1 MSRQLCLDL
10 ARSGMAMPIGT
21 DLLLHEQPD
30 AQAVLLDGDRLGKL
44 TAQAAARY
52 GTMLAVPL
60 MDLRIE
66 KEAIGMALGM
76 AQADI
81 ETMMIS
87 QPLSNE
93 QITAAD
99 RYLVENPT
107 PRMWATEQ
115 SIRYVFEH
123 TELLPIGMCIGP
135 FSLTVK
141 LLADPI
147 MPVYS
152 LATGA
157 TAEDDPEVALLLSV
171 MELSRRVV
179 LTYVR
184 RQIAAGA
191 KAMFICEPAANVV
204 FLSPKQMA
212 SDASD
217 RPDVLDRCVMQ
228 PLHMLAE
235 LLKEAQVDLLL
246 HDCGELCDQIVR
258 RLGHEIHPAVLSLGS
273 PRKLWEDAELVPD
286 DVVLYGNLPSK
297 RFYSDQDLP
306 VERVQAMIDE
316 LRTKMAPTGHPYILG
331 TECDVLHVP
340 QFAQTIRHKV
350 SLLANSQQR
359 PVASGCGCGG
369 H

>member
-1 MSRQLCLDL
+1 MSRQLFLDL
-10 ARSGMAMPIGT
+10 ARSGLAMPIGT

-30 AQAVLLDGDRLGKL
+30 AEAVLLDGDRLGKL
-44 TAQAAARY
+44 TAAAAARY

-66 KEAIGMALGM
+66 KQAIGRALGM
-76 AQADI
+76 AEMDI

-87 QPLSNE
+87 QPLSVE
-93 QITAAD
+93 RIAAAD
-99 RYLVENPT
+99 RYLIESPT

-115 SIRYVFEH
+115 AIRYVAEH

-152 LATGA
+152 LAAGA
-157 TAEDDPEVALLLSV
+157 MAEDDPEVALLLSV
-171 MELSRRVV
+171 MDLSRRVV

-191 KAMFICEPAANVV
+191 RAMFICEPAANVV
-204 FLSPKQMA
+204 FLSPRQMA
-212 SDASD
+212 DHPAD
-217 RPDVLDRCVMQ
+217 RPDALDRCVMQ

-235 LLKEAQVDLLL
+235 LLREAQVDMLL

-258 RLGHEIHPAVLSLGS
+258 RLGHDIHPAVLSLGS
-273 PRKLWEDAELVPD
+273 PRKLWEDARLVPD

-306 VERVQAMIDE
+306 VAQVQAMIDE
-316 LRTKMAPTGHPYILG
+316 LRSKMAVTGQPYILG

-340 QFAQTIRHKV
+340 QFAQTIRDKV
-350 SLLANSQQR
+350 SLLTKAQKR
-359 PVASGCGCGG
+359 PAPSGCGCGG